1 MNASF
6 VASHAREAHVEP
18 GLRSLS
24 GFATE
29 AVAPVQGRW
38 A

>member
-1 MNASF
+1 MNASL
-6 VASHAREAHVEP
+6 VAPHARDAYVEAGV
-18 GLRSLS
+18 RSLS